1 MLSGQAIVVK
11 RLIGNIRVPPSC
23 CVSAKPVAAAGGSL
37 KLSRRRDYDCGPLSY
52 RIPVLAQATDHKR
65 AKDLGLM
72 GEREV
77 LLRLKEPFPLPSSTA
92 NPEGV
97 ATTRSS
103 VPLLRKSAAFSQV

>member
-11 RLIGNIRVPPSC
+11 RLIGNIRVLPSC

-65 AKDLGLM
+65 AKGLGLM

-77 LLRLKEPFPLPSSTA
+77 LLRLERAVP
-92 NPEGV
+92 V
-97 ATTRSS
+97 AEQHG
-103 VPLLRKSAAFSQV
+103 KS